1 MSLLNKELII
11 VDDLIVKIP
20 TCEEIRG
27 ASWDFGK
34 DTDEIDYFSIVRIF
48 TTNPSSMMVELDDIK
63 IDYET
68 LKDFELFLLLF
79 RSLDKNTLAKKSSMF
94 FVNTDLSNFDI
105 YVNKETQEV
114 FLLNTKDNIRIDE
127 NKYNKLSE
135 IFCEMLGIKKEVI
148 KMANSGTKKYIIE
161 RDRKKLNKQK
171 KQNQKYKSFID
182 SCLLALVNNCNFKYN
197 FKDALKLTIYDLRAS
212 LKQILKLKQVDNLSL
227 GIYTGNISSK
237 DINVNDLDFINLE

>member
-11 VDDLIVKIP
+11 IDDLIVKIP

-34 DTDEIDYFSIVRIF
+34 DTDETDYFSIVRIF

-79 RSLDKNTLAKKSSMF
+79 RSLDKNTLAKKSKMF

-127 NKYNKLSE
+127 SKYNKLSE

-148 KMANSGTKKYIIE
+148 KMANPGTKKYIIE

-237 DINVNDLDFINLE
+237 DINVNDLDFITLE

>member
-1 MSLLNKELII
+1 MDKVIRKSLLVYNPKSGNA
-11 VDDLIVKIP
+11 DLIL
-20 TCEEIRG
+20 
-27 ASWDFGK
+27 
-34 DTDEIDYFSIVRIF
+34 
-48 TTNPSSMMVELDDIK
+48 N
-63 IDYET
+63 
-68 LKDFELFLLLF
+68 
-79 RSLDKNTLAKKSSMF
+79 
-94 FVNTDLSNFDI
+94 NFDLI
-105 YVNKETQEV
+105 CKK
-114 FLLNTKDNIRIDE
+114 FLKKNITLTLYSINRG
-127 NKYNKLSE
+127 YNKLSE
-135 IFCEMLGIKKEVI
+135 IFCEMLGIKKEVV
-148 KMANSGTKKYIIE
+148 KMANPGTKKYIIE